1 MDNPEEIREAEME
14 EENTEVE
21 DKTINIEELLGIKE
35 LLFGKYDLSEVVV
48 HDRGL
53 ARYINLKPIVVP
65 HSGAKN
71 ANVMFGKRR
80 MSIIERLINNMMRSE
95 NYTGKKSKAYS
106 VVREAFEKIEKR
118 TKKNP
123 VQIFVEALEQA
134 APMEEITRLRYG
146 GISVPKAVDI
156 SPSRRLDVALRN
168 ICIGVTKASFKKKKS
183 IANCLA
189 DELMTAAKG
198 DLNSFAVAKKD
209 EKERVAGSAR

>member
-1 MDNPEEIREAEME
+1 MEYRSELTEEASAPAAGG
-14 EENTEVE
+14 E
-21 DKTINIEELLGIKE
+21 DDRKINIEEVLGIKE
-35 LLFGKYDLSEVVV
+35 LAFGKYDLSEVVV
-48 HDRGL
+48 HDQGL

-95 NYTGKKSKAYS
+95 DYTGKKSKAYS
-106 VVREAFEKIEKR
+106 VVREAFEIIQQK

-123 VQIFVEALEQA
+123 VQILVEAIENS

-168 ICIGVTKASFKKKKS
+168 LTIGATKGSFKKKKS
-183 IANCLA
+183 IARCLA
-189 DELMTAAKG
+189 DELITASKG
-198 DLNSFAVAKKD
+198 DLNSFAVSRKD